1 MRARISRSTRIIQ
14 DSVDISYANA
24 YTRDMFQT
32 LRSAREEY
40 PEYEHRH
47 IMIAVT
53 SHEYRELQHLLKRRR
68 RGITKGRYYAL
79 AILTALRRD
88 LLHPNAD

>member
-1 MRARISRSTRIIQ
+1 
-14 DSVDISYANA
+14 
-24 YTRDMFQT
+24 
-32 LRSAREEY
+32 
-40 PEYEHRH
+40 
-47 IMIAVT
+47 MIAVT

>member
-1 MRARISRSTRIIQ
+1 
-14 DSVDISYANA
+14 
-24 YTRDMFQT
+24 MFRTVQN
-32 LRSAREEY
+32 AREEY

-53 SHEYRELQHLLKRRR
+53 SSEYRELQHLLKSRR

-88 LLHPNAD
+88 LLQPNMD

>member
-1 MRARISRSTRIIQ
+1 MFRAVR
-14 DSVDISYANA
+14 NA
-24 YTRDMFQT
+24 
-32 LRSAREEY
+32 EEEF

-53 SHEYRELQHLLKRRR
+53 PNEYRELQRLLKSRR

-79 AILTALRRD
+79 SILTVLRRD
-88 LLHPNAD
+88 LLQPSTE